1 MKVRR
6 YIEGEFLRVRIKKSG
21 SEWTTVSI
29 ERDLVELVK
38 KVFCLSSDDE
48 VKGFVKQLTSDIDFN
63 FKSYSQAIKSA
74 IYEAIGNRWDMI
86 YSKIQP
92 DLFGE

>member
-1 MKVRR
+1 MKTAR
-6 YIEGEFLRVRIKKSG
+6 YVESEFLRIRVKKNKVD
-21 SEWTTVSI
+21 WTTVSI

-48 VKGFVKQLTSDIDFN
+48 VKEFVKQLTNDINFN
-63 FKSYSQAIKSA
+63 FQTYSQAVKSK
-74 IYEAIGNRWDMI
+74 IYKAIGDRWDSI

-92 DLFGE
+92 ELFD